1 MMAKFLKPFNGSDFE
16 PWYINFVNEYN
27 LWGDE
32 NYKPA
37 DYTAALAEWNG
48 TGEGGIGFQY
58 FVFENDADATMFLL
72 RWS

>member
-1 MMAKFLKPFNGSDFE
+1 MTKFLEPFNGADFE

-32 NYKPA
+32 IKTA

-48 TGEGGIGFQY
+48 TSEGGIGFQW
-58 FVFENDADATMFLL
+58 FVFENDADAAWFLL
-72 RWS
+72 RFS